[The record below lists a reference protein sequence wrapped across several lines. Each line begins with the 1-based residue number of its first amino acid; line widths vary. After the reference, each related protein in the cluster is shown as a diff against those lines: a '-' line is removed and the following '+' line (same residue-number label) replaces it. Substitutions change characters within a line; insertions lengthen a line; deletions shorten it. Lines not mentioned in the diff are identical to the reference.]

1 MKTQPLRNRSPN
13 QTQSHQSKQ
22 RNCAA
27 TLAVQLVAV
36 AGLTLAVMAPAAAYT
51 INFDGYTAGTV
62 ISNQYPGVTFSAVPQ
77 SCGGSPVVHAVITT
91 PTGGTSSG
99 SRGIAVANGC
109 PDFNPDYLRLDFAV
123 RQSEVSFTLGT
134 APGTYQVR
142 AFNATGGVLTT
153 QSITI
158 SGSDYAGVFRFVRV
172 LSASTNIARI
182 EVRNTV
188 DNDEVLDD
196 LTYNPGGTPPV
207 ALLTAP
213 QYQQCF
219 CASNLTVRGTSCDA
233 DDGYDRD
240 TLHYLPVGS
249 TNWILVDNAS
259 TAVCAADGLLY
270 FWNTGGLTN
279 GWYYVKLTVYN
290 DLGQSSEAMTLICI
304 DRTVASPAIASP
316 ASGAIVGG
324 TIPIHGTVNHA
335 NFDSYRVEYRRTS
348 GGSYVPVDA
357 AYPEYTTRVTNAL
370 LATWNTLTNTDGSH
384 TLRLTAYDTC
394 GNTNVSYRT
403 VSVDNTLPT
412 ALLSAPFA
420 GAARSGLVEIRGTA
434 TDNSFRRWSLFCG
447 DGMAD
452 HDWLPLASSSTPA
465 SNTRLAMFDTSTRPP
480 GPHLLRLVVEDE
492 RVASADGTTGN
503 RAEYLLGFRVV
514 SDLLAEDTDGDG
526 MPDAWEKTYDFKAD
540 DPSDATLDADDDG
553 QSNVAEYRAG
563 TNPKD
568 PKSVLRIEA
577 IAREANHVAVTWATT
592 PSHHYLLQTGT
603 NLLTGPT
610 NDASR
615 LISIPP
621 TGPSSTTVV
630 HTNAATLPER
640 FYRVRLFP

>member
-1 MKTQPLRNRSPN
+1 MKIPKPGNQSPN
-13 QTQSHQSKQ
+13 PIQTHQSKQ
-22 RNCAA
+22 RGRAA
-27 TLAVQLVAV
+27 AVAVRLAAIAGLALAVI
-36 AGLTLAVMAPAAAYT
+36 APAAAYT

-62 ISNQYPGVTFSAVPQ
+62 ISNQYPRVTFSAVPQ

-142 AFNATGGVLTT
+142 AFNSTGGLLTT
-153 QSITI
+153 QNITI
-158 SGSDYAGVFRFVRV
+158 SGSDHAGVFRFVRV

-196 LTYNPGGTPPV
+196 LTYDPGGTPPV

-249 TNWILVDNAS
+249 TNWTLVDNAS

-290 DLGQSSEAMTLICI
+290 DLGQSSEAITLLCI
-304 DRTVASPAIASP
+304 DRTVDSPAFASPAPS
-316 ASGAIVGG
+316 AIVGG
-324 TIPIHGTVNHA
+324 TVPIHGTANHA
-335 NFDSYRVEYRRTS
+335 NVDSYRLEHRRTGV
-348 GGSYVPVDA
+348 GGYVPVDGA
-357 AYPEYTTRVTNAL
+357 HLEYTTPVTNAL
-370 LATWNTLTNTDGSH
+370 LATWNTLTNTDGSY

-394 GNTNVSYRT
+394 GNTDVSYRT
-403 VSVDNTLPT
+403 VYVDNTSPT
-412 ALLSAPFA
+412 ALLTAPLA
-420 GAARSGLVEIRGTA
+420 SSARSGLVEIRGTA
-434 TDNSFRRWSLFCG
+434 TDTNFRQWSLFYS
-447 DGMAD
+447 DGLAD
-452 HDWLPLASSSTPA
+452 HDWLPLASSNTPA
-465 SNTRLAMFDTSTRPP
+465 SNTRLALFNTSIRPP
-480 GPHLLRLVVEDE
+480 GPHLLRLVVEDD
-492 RVASADGTTGN
+492 RSADTDGTPGN
-503 RAEYLLGFRVV
+503 RAEYLLGFHVV
-514 SDLLAEDTDGDG
+514 SDPQAEDTDGDA

-540 DPSDATLDADDDG
+540 DPSDAALDADDDG

-563 TNPKD
+563 TNPRD
-568 PKSVLRIEA
+568 SKSRLRIEA
-577 IAREANHVAVTWATT
+577 IAREANNVAVTWATT

-603 NLLTGPT
+603 NLLVGPT
-610 NDASR
+610 NEASGV
-615 LISIPP
+615 ISIPP
-621 TGPSSTTVV
+621 TGPSSTKFV
-630 HTNAATLPER
+630 HSNATALPAR